1 MSTVRMSRSTL
12 ARRVLTPLA
21 ALALLAIGGCVAYP
35 AYGPGPSAGG
45 PYDGGYYAPGY
56 AYAPPVVVAPVP
68 VVVGGWGWGRG
79 WGGWGG
85 GWHR

>member
-35 AYGPGPSAGG
+35 AYGPGPYG
-45 PYDGGYYAPGY
+45 DGGYYAPGY

-68 VVVGGWGWGRG
+68 VVVGGGWGRG
-79 WGGWGG
+79 WGWGG